1 MRILTAGESHG
12 KAIVAILEGFPKGVK
27 IDIDF
32 INQELRRRQM
42 GFGRGKRMQI
52 EKDEVEIISG
62 VRNRMTLG
70 SPICILIKNKDQKI
84 YPERDDD
91 LKPVLVPRPGHADL
105 AGCLKFQ
112 EKDIQNILER
122 ASARETAAR
131 VCIGSICK
139 EFLKEFDI
147 KIASFTVS
155 VGEVTSFKKPKGV
168 EEIIQKTKKSLLNC
182 IDREKERLMIEEI
195 EKAKKEKDTLGGV
208 IEIWSEGVPPGL
220 GSFMHFD
227 KRLDAKI
234 AYYMMSIPAIKGVEI
249 GLGFRCAEKRG
260 SQVHDAI
267 YYSKKRG
274 LYRKTNNCGGIEA
287 GVSSGMPIIIR
298 IAMKPISTL
307 MNPLDSV
314 NLLVKKKQKAPSIRS
329 DICAVASCGVVAEST
344 LAIVLVES
352 FLEKFGCD
360 SLKEIKRNYR
370 EYLKSI
376 SKIWQK

>member
-12 KAIVAILEGFPKGVK
+12 KALVAILEGFPKGVK

-32 INQELRRRQM
+32 INEELRRRQA

-52 EKDEVEIISG
+52 EKDRVEIVSG
-62 VRNRMTLG
+62 VRNKITIG
-70 SPICILIKNKDQKI
+70 SPVSVLIKNRDQKI
-84 YPERDDD
+84 FPEKKDD
-91 LKPVLVPRPGHADL
+91 LASLYIPRPGHADL
-105 AGCLKFQ
+105 AGLLKYG
-112 EKDIQNILER
+112 EKDIHNILER

-139 EFLKEFDI
+139 LFLKEFNI

-155 VGEVTSFKKPKGV
+155 IGGITSFKKPRNV
-168 EEIIQKTKKSLLNC
+168 EEIIKKTRNSLLNC
-182 IDREKERLMIEEI
+182 IDKDKERLMIKEI
-195 EKAKKEKDTLGGV
+195 EKVKKEKDTVGGV
-208 IEIWSEGVPPGL
+208 VEIWADNVPAGL

-234 AYYMMSIPAIKGVEI
+234 AYYLMSIPAIKGVEI

-267 YYSKKRG
+267 FYSENKG

-287 GVSSGMPIIIR
+287 GVSCGMPIIVR

-307 MNPLDSV
+307 MNSLDSV
-314 NLLVKKKQKAPSIRS
+314 NLLTKKKQKAPLVRS
-329 DICAVASCGVVAEST
+329 DICAVASCGVVAESM
-344 LAIVLVES
+344 LAITLVES

-370 EYLKSI
+370 EYLKLI
-376 SKIWQK
+376 SKISQK